1 VSVKGFTNQ
10 LKRAKRFMPKTN
22 KDRIITIFAWNEW
35 AEGAVLENSKEFGN
49 DFIEVLSKV

>member
-1 VSVKGFTNQ
+1 
-10 LKRAKRFMPKTN
+10 MPKTN